1 MTGRIKQRNKDIA
14 IYATPYKFNGK
25 ELDEETGLYYY
36 GARYMHPKY
45 SMWLSTDPLERK
57 YPNVNSYCYAK
68 GNQLSFI
75 DRDGRLIIFINGKI
89 GGGSPL
95 AGESYWNKSFVS
107 GAKAFFGDN
116 NVYFSNNDYG
126 YFSTARGRENEGY
139 EYAKKNY
146 PTWVNKMNDGES
158 FKLVSHSMGAAFSK
172 GVEKYIKE
180 QGDRNVDYNV
190 MINSYQINKIRNEAN
205 NNVFDIDY
213 QNTNDPVLFLFDPNL
228 GKGKLKNAE
237 LIIREKSTE
246 SIRYIHRSPI
256 DGGSRFWNT
265 IKENIEI
272 QKNNQKE

>member
-1 MTGRIKQRNKDIA
+1 
-14 IYATPYKFNGK
+14 
-25 ELDEETGLYYY
+25 
-36 GARYMHPKY
+36 
-45 SMWLSTDPLERK
+45 
-57 YPNVNSYCYAK
+57 
-68 GNQLSFI
+68 
-75 DRDGRLIIFINGKI
+75 
-89 GGGSPL
+89 
-95 AGESYWNKSFVS
+95 
-107 GAKAFFGDN
+107 
-116 NVYFSNNDYG
+116 VYFSNNDYG